1 MAQAVA
7 EDRLKVSRNKSF
19 RDEIGSLSGQSIV
32 SCYQCG
38 ECTAGCPVA
47 YASDITPNQTMRMV
61 QLNQEK
67 AALSSSMIWLC
78 VGCETCATRCPRGV
92 ELSKVMDAL
101 REASVQRGAAAAEP
115 AVKAFHQSFLHSVQF
130 LGRTHELSMIG
141 EHKLRT
147 RNFLADVMLGVKMF
161 LKGKLVIMPEVIRGN
176 REVFKI
182 FRNSKKK

>member
-1 MAQAVA
+1 M
-7 EDRLKVSRNKSF
+7 RL
-19 RDEIGSLSGQSIV
+19 
-32 SCYQCG
+32 
-38 ECTAGCPVA
+38 
-47 YASDITPNQTMRMV
+47 V
-61 QLNQEK
+61 QLGQEK
-67 AALSSSMIWLC
+67 EVLSSSMIWLC

-101 REASVQRGAAAAEP
+101 RETSVERGIASSEP
-115 AVKAFHQSFLHSVQF
+115 AVKAFHESFLHSVQF

-147 RNFLADVMLGVKMF
+147 LNLFADIMLGVKMF
-161 LKGKLVIMPEVIRGN
+161 LKGKLAIMPEIIRGN